1 MANQDLLKL
10 GKEKALINKIS
21 NLYEKMPVDEA
32 ITNFQKRLEERVK
45 KINLKDFDICYSF
58 TFIYK
63 QATLG

>member
-63 QATLG
+63 QTTFG